1 MKGCLTMLRIE
12 NGKQMSF
19 FSLLYDKIPED
30 HVLKRIGNA
39 VDFDFINELLEDSYC
54 KNFGRP
60 AREPA
65 LMMKLCFLEYL
76 YSLSDEKVMEEA
88 SLNLAFLWFLEL
100 NPEDT
105 LPHPSLLAKFRT
117 QRLKDIT
124 LDEVIQE
131 IVRQCVEKG
140 MIKGTGLTVDTTHIE
155 ANCTKKVPE
164 RIMKHLAKKI
174 FKGLEADNGTIPV
187 TVNTEIPNYK
197 TIEDHKEAKEVMKS
211 YLENVMGT
219 AEVYAGA
226 ETQKAIEEARDVLS
240 DERFMLQKG
249 LRSLSDKDARVGSKS
264 KTSQFFGYKTEF
276 TMTADER
283 IITAV
288 EAHNGEYVDG
298 KGFGT
303 LLEKTLECGVEV
315 KELYGDKAYFRKDIL
330 DALEEKKIKGYI
342 PVSASVYKIDEE
354 LFAYNK
360 DSDQWFCFM
369 GNHTIKCKKGQTKK
383 RDKVYDHLS
392 YRFSKEQ
399 CVNCPHRDIC
409 IGKKKTKARTLKVAA
424 SAPLFYELSQEQ
436 KQPEFQEKY
445 KKRSAHEW
453 KNAEM
458 KRFHGMVRARGWGLR
473 SIRIQVKLTAIAVN
487 LKRIAALVRTPKP
500 KNGDPGTDDTQNK
513 GNRSTIISFSMH
525 IYAQFARIQARNLCT
540 ACCA

>member
-1 MKGCLTMLRIE
+1 MLRTG
-12 NGKQMSF
+12 NGKQMGF
-19 FSLLYDKIPED
+19 FSMLYDKIPED

-39 VDFDFINELLEDSYC
+39 VDFDFINGLLEDSYC

-60 AREPA
+60 AKEPS

-76 YSLSDEKVMEEA
+76 YDLSDEKIMAEA
-88 SLNLAFLWFLEL
+88 ALNLAFLWFLEL

-117 QRLKDIT
+117 QRLRDIT

-140 MIKGTGLTVDTTHIE
+140 LIKGSGLTVDTTHIE

-164 RIMKHLAKKI
+164 RIMKHLAKRI
-174 FKGLEADNGTIPV
+174 FKGLEADNGGIPV

-197 TIEDHKEAKEVMKS
+197 AIEDHTEAKAVMKA
-211 YLENVMGT
+211 YLEDVMEK
-219 AEVYAGA
+219 ADAYAGE
-226 ETQKAIEEARDVLS
+226 ETQKAIEEAKDVLS

-249 LRSLSDKDARVGSKS
+249 LRSLVDKDARVGSKS
-264 KTSQFFGYKTEF
+264 KTSQFYGYKAEF

-283 IITAV
+283 IITAA

-298 KGFGT
+298 KEFEP
-303 LLEKTLECGVEV
+303 LLERTLNSGMEV

-330 DALEEKKIKGYI
+330 DALEEKRIKGYI
-342 PVSASVYKIDEE
+342 PVSASVYKVDEE

-369 GNHTIKCKKGQTKK
+369 GNHTVSCKKAKQNK
-383 RDKVYDHLS
+383 RGKTYEQLS
-392 YRFSKEQ
+392 YLFSKQQ
-399 CVNCPHRDIC
+399 CIDCPHRDIC
-409 IGKKKTKARTLKVAA
+409 MGKNKTKARKLLVAA

-445 KKRSAHEW
+445 KKRSAQEW

-458 KRFHGMVRARGWGLR
+458 KRFHGMSRARGWGLR
-473 SIRIQVKLTAIAVN
+473 GLRIQVKLTAIAVN
-487 LKRIAALVRTPKP
+487 LKRIAALVRASKP
-500 KNGDPGTDDTQNK
+500 KSGKPCTANAQNAGNGTTVVLF
-513 GNRSTIISFSMH
+513 FSYM
-525 IYAQFARIQARNLCT
+525 YAQLTRTNGRELCT
-540 ACCA
+540 TYRA

>member
-1 MKGCLTMLRIE
+1 MLRTG

-19 FSLLYDKIPED
+19 FSMLYDKIPED
-30 HVLKRIGNA
+30 HVLKRIENA
-39 VDFDFINELLEDSYC
+39 VDFDFINELLADSYC

-60 AREPA
+60 AKEPA

-124 LDEVIQE
+124 LDEVITE

-140 MIKGTGLTVDTTHIE
+140 MIKGTGLAVDTTHIE

-174 FKGLEADNGTIPV
+174 FKGLEKDNGTLPV
-187 TVNTEIPNYK
+187 TVNTAIPNYK
-197 TIEDHKEAKEVMKS
+197 EIEDHKEAKSTMKA
-211 YLENVMGT
+211 YLEDVMEKAG
-219 AEVYAGA
+219 AYAGE
-226 ETQKAIEEARDVLS
+226 ETQKAIEEAKEVLS

-249 LRSLSDKDARVGSKS
+249 LRSLVDKEARVGSKS
-264 KTSQFFGYKTEF
+264 KTSQFYGYKAEF
-276 TMTADER
+276 AMTTDER
-283 IITAV
+283 IITAA

-298 KGFGT
+298 KEFAP
-303 LLEKTLECGVEV
+303 LLEKTLRAGMEV
-315 KELYGDKAYFRKDIL
+315 SEFYGDKAYFRKDIL
-330 DALEEKKIKGYI
+330 DALNEKKIKGYI

-369 GNHTIKCKKGQTKK
+369 GNHTVSCKKKQCKK
-383 RDKVYDHLS
+383 NGKIYDCLS
-392 YRFSKEQ
+392 YLFSKQQ
-399 CVNCPHRDIC
+399 CVECPHRDIC
-409 IGKKKTKARTLKVAA
+409 IGKTKCKARKLQVAA

-445 KKRSAHEW
+445 KKRAAQEW

-458 KRFHGMVRARGWGLR
+458 KRFHGMSQARGWGLR
-473 SIRIQVKLTAIAVN
+473 GLRIQVKLTAIAVN
-487 LKRIAALVRTPKP
+487 LKRIAALVRASKP
-500 KNGDPGTDDTQNK
+500 KNEDPRTDNIPKK
-513 GNRSTIISFSMH
+513 GNSSTLISYFVH
-525 IYAQFARIQARNLCT
+525 IYAQFLRKKVRNLCT
-540 ACCA
+540 AHCA

>member
-1 MKGCLTMLRIE
+1 MLRTE

-19 FSLLYDKIPED
+19 FSMLYDKIPED
-30 HVLKRIGNA
+30 HVLKRIWNV

-60 AREPA
+60 AKEPA

-88 SLNLAFLWFLEL
+88 SLNLAFLWFLGL

-124 LDEVIQE
+124 LDEVITE

-140 MIKGTGLTVDTTHIE
+140 MIKGTGLAVDTTHIE

-174 FKGLEADNGTIPV
+174 FKGLEKDNGTVPV
-187 TVNTEIPNYK
+187 TVNTTIPNYK
-197 TIEDHKEAKEVMKS
+197 EIEDHKEAKSTMKA
-211 YLENVMGT
+211 YLEDVMEKAG
-219 AEVYAGA
+219 AYAGE
-226 ETQKAIEEARDVLS
+226 ETQKAIEEAKEVLS

-249 LRSLSDKDARVGSKS
+249 LRSLVDKDARVGSKS
-264 KTSQFFGYKTEF
+264 KTSQFYGYKAEF
-276 TMTADER
+276 AMTTDER
-283 IITAV
+283 IITAAD
-288 EAHNGEYVDG
+288 AHNGEYVDG
-298 KGFGT
+298 KEFAP
-303 LLEKTLECGVEV
+303 LLEKTLHTGMEV
-315 KELYGDKAYFRKDIL
+315 SEFYGDKAYFRKDIL
-330 DALEEKKIKGYI
+330 DALNEKKIKGYI

-360 DSDQWFCFM
+360 DSDEWFCFM
-369 GNHTIKCKKGQTKK
+369 GNRTVSCKKKQCKK
-383 RDKVYDHLS
+383 NGKIYDCLS
-392 YRFSKEQ
+392 YLFSKQQ
-399 CVNCPHRDIC
+399 CVECPHRDIC
-409 IGKKKTKARTLKVAA
+409 IGKAKSKARKLQVAA

-445 KKRSAHEW
+445 KKRAAQEW

-458 KRFHGMVRARGWGLR
+458 KRFHGMSRARGWGLR
-473 SIRIQVKLTAIAVN
+473 GIRIQVKLTAIAVN
-487 LKRIAALVRTPKP
+487 LKRIAALVHASKP
-500 KNGDPGTDDTQNK
+500 KNEEPGTGNASKK
-513 GNRSTIISFSMH
+513 GRIFVFASTILH
-525 IYAQFARIQARNLCT
+525 IYAQFAKNKAQNLCT
-540 ACCA
+540 ARCT